1 MVRSADAAVGGV
13 VVAAEDVAAVE
24 VVAAAADLTGA
35 GGDALRR
42 F

>member
-13 VVAAEDVAAVE
+13 VVAAAEDVAAVE
-24 VVAAAADLTGA
+24 VVAAADLAGA